1 MKKILLILLFLSNGF
16 ASAWCQSLIE
26 TMPSKP
32 VHSLSLGVGLS
43 HTGLKNETVSSLIFS
58 TVGLPMHLTYR
69 RESTVSRQYAQLQ
82 FLSQT
87 LESPFKFM
95 MEDVGG
101 HLSYGYLRR
110 IKSSTSMNIFLGGEC
125 QVQGAG
131 RRMLNN
137 INVPRLITLFNS
149 LHLAG
154 MMDYSIGKHKFE
166 GQLNV
171 ALLGYNLR
179 AGNNLS
185 DAFVSD
191 LFDALGTRG
200 KFETLPNY
208 LNLAWRLSY
217 IPFVSTR
224 HIQWRVDYWGNFHR
238 FNKGQYLGVL
248 HNQLTTSLTY
258 KF

>member
-1 MKKILLILLFLSNGF
+1 
-16 ASAWCQSLIE
+16 
-26 TMPSKP
+26 
-32 VHSLSLGVGLS
+32 
-43 HTGLKNETVSSLIFS
+43 
-58 TVGLPMHLTYR
+58 
-69 RESTVSRQYAQLQ
+69 
-82 FLSQT
+82 
-87 LESPFKFM
+87 
-95 MEDVGG
+95 
-101 HLSYGYLRR
+101 
-110 IKSSTSMNIFLGGEC
+110 
-125 QVQGAG
+125 
-131 RRMLNN
+131 MLNN
-137 INVPRLITLFNS
+137 INVPRLLTLFNS

-166 GQLNV
+166 GQLNM